1 MNRVASEV
9 NWRAGQRYPLTGAM
23 ALSLNEQEALFSW
36 AGIRPNGS
44 EIPSQRCRDGYSPS
58 GSILTMPSAD
68 DYTDGYRDNVPL
80 VTQ

>member
-1 MNRVASEV
+1 
-9 NWRAGQRYPLTGAM
+9 M

-44 EIPSQRCRDGYSPS
+44 EIPSQRCQVGYSPS

>member
-44 EIPSQRCRDGYSPS
+44 EIPSQRCQVGYGPS
-58 GSILTMPSAD
+58 GQILTMPSAA
-68 DYTDGYRDNVPL
+68 DYTGGFG
-80 VTQ
+80 T